1 MTIEGPRI
9 LDKPLPGLTVGI
21 NPEAPYYTMVHGP
34 WDVLSDTCFA
44 RRDYFDLSG
53 YTLDDLTCFIQGVDI
68 QEGFTAHGNLSY
80 AWVVDLITTEFIDDA
95 AILAMVA
102 NFTGDAPGFPES
114 TYDMSQVSYGRCRT
128 FKGQTIASVPI
139 ATLYQTGVTNFGT
152 NQGTTG
158 HKLYITRVLAF
169 TGLPTEFIS
178 IPPSNFVVAAIVAK
192 EKELPYLM
200 RMKRSYEIATGP

>member
-9 LDKPLPGLTVGI
+9 LDKPLPGLTVTI
-21 NPEAPYYTMVHGP
+21 NPGEPYFTTAQGP
-34 WDVLSDTCFA
+34 WEDLSDTCFV

-53 YTLDDLTCFIQGVDI
+53 YTLDDLTCFISAVDV

-95 AILAMVA
+95 TILAMVG

-114 TYDMSQVSYGRCRT
+114 TYDMNQVSYGRTRT

-139 ATLYQTGVTNFGT
+139 ATLYQTGETRFGT

-169 TGLPTEFIS
+169 TGLATEFIS

-200 RMKRSYEIATGP
+200 RMKRSYELATGP